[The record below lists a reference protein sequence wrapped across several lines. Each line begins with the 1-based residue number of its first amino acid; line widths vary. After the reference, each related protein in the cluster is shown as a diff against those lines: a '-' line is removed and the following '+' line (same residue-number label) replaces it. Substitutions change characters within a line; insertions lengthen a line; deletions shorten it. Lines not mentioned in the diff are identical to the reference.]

1 MTYSVSFHPRAQE
14 EYLSLRREDR
24 EDFELAIR
32 RLTERPFRGGPGF
45 VVEKL
50 AGSNDLWRLK
60 LRRPQRRAYYRVEG
74 NHLRLLG
81 FGPRP
86 DFYLK
91 LLDKTRLTP
100 PEI

>member
-1 MTYSVSFHPRAQE
+1 MTYSVSFHPRAYE
-14 EYLSLRREDR
+14 EYLGLRREDR
-24 EDFELAIR
+24 EDFEHAIQ
-32 RLTERPFRGGPGF
+32 RLREHPFRGGPGF

-50 AGSNDLWRLK
+50 AGSSELWKLK
-60 LRRPQRRAYYRVEG
+60 LRRPQRRAYYRVQG

-91 LLDKTRLTP
+91 LLDKARLSP
-100 PEI
+100 HES